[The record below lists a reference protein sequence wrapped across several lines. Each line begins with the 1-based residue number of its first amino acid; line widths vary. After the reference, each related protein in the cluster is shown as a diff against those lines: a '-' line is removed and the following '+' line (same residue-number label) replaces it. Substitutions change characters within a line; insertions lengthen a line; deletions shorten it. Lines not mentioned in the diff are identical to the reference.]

1 MLLICVINKILIL
14 FSIRMSRNIKS
25 YEEHALSAYKEGI
38 NGIGA
43 NLVNQFLRLNHIT
56 DDGTEHLSYTTKN
69 RTLQKVCSIIK
80 GIDSKLVPS
89 PKQRKVYRGI
99 TGDFYNLYRSQGIIV
114 NKGYTS
120 STTDIDTAI
129 AFSQGKIRGVV
140 LEFTIPVGMKIHPYT
155 GRGEHEILIERNTQ
169 FINFVEKKIIDNTL
183 FVETALLKYTL
194 PQPGEFDHTTTPT
207 KARALS
213 NELNKALL
221 DELDKDDPEL
231 MELFK

>member
-1 MLLICVINKILIL
+1 M
-14 FSIRMSRNIKS
+14 MSRNIKS

-43 NLVNQFLRLNHIT
+43 DLVNQFLRLNHIT
-56 DDGTEHLSYTTKN
+56 DDGTELLSNTTDN
-69 RTLQKVCSIIK
+69 RTLQRICAIIK
-80 GIDSKLVPS
+80 GIDSKLVPN
-89 PKQRKVYRGI
+89 PKQKKVYRGI
-99 TGDFYNLYRSQGIIV
+99 TGDFYDLYRSQGIIV

-129 AFSQGKIRGVV
+129 AFSQGEIRGVV
-140 LEFTIPVGMKIHPYT
+140 LEFTIPIGMKIHSYT

-169 FINFVEKKIIDNTL
+169 FINFVEKKFVDNIL

-194 PQPGEFDHTTTPT
+194 PKPEEFNHTTTPK
-207 KARALS
+207 KARNS
-213 NELNKALL
+213 SKKLNKELL

-231 MELFK
+231 IELFK